1 MPITI
6 PTTAQATPT
15 GKEALPPSASAS
27 LQESNV
33 SLPPLN
39 TKLIAT
45 KTDIEITITFIPIS
59 KNEAETKPSK
69 TQNITLLYFDKV
81 PAIGAPRIKNTI
93 NARPIV
99 PAYKGV

>member
-15 GKEALPPSASAS
+15 GKEAFPPSASAS
-27 LQESNV
+27 LQESKV

-45 KTDIEITITFIPIS
+45 KTVIEITITFIPIS

>member
-1 MPITI
+1 MVRFRLFRTKILTKKRKK
-6 PTTAQATPT
+6 
-15 GKEALPPSASAS
+15 KEFTK
-27 LQESNV
+27 V
-33 SLPPLN
+33 S
-39 TKLIAT
+39 KIAT
-45 KTDIEITITFIPIS
+45 KTVIEITITFIPIS